1 MTLPIQALPAPKQL
15 VGSIPELPSDRESPS
30 SGPPKKDPLIAHS
43 WDYVL
48 YLGIFAISVA
58 LIAIVGVVSP
68 RVEHALYF
76 ALALSVILIAFLFT
90 V

>member
-1 MTLPIQALPAPKQL
+1 MTLQIQAFPAPKQL
-15 VGSIPELPSDRESPS
+15 LGAIPELPSDRETPT
-30 SGPPKKDPLIAHS
+30 SGPPKKDPLIAHG

-48 YLGIFAISVA
+48 YLGIFAIAIA
-58 LIAIVGVVSP
+58 LIAIVGAVSP

-76 ALALSVILIAFLFT
+76 ALAISVVLIAFLFT